1 VISLPNLDLIGSVV
15 GAVLTLLVFSYLLG
29 DNPLYRL
36 ALHLFVGA
44 LVGYSFSIVLRDVV
58 YGLVLTRLRQN
69 PLIVLPLAFGLL
81 LLFKYFPRRAYIGNF
96 PMAYLVGVGAAVA
109 MGGAL
114 LGTLVPQIEATG
126 RALAPDSWGL
136 YRLWVG
142 DPALIFVGTIFTL
155 MAFTFTAQGEQ
166 GLAGLWSR
174 IVRTSGGIGRFFLII
189 TFGLAFASA
198 VTASLSIFIGRVQD
212 VFEAFVAIG
221 SKILG

>member
-1 VISLPNLDLIGSVV
+1 
-15 GAVLTLLVFSYLLG
+15 
-29 DNPLYRL
+29 
-36 ALHLFVGA
+36 
-44 LVGYSFSIVLRDVV
+44 
-58 YGLVLTRLRQN
+58 
-69 PLIVLPLAFGLL
+69 
-81 LLFKYFPRRAYIGNF
+81 
-96 PMAYLVGVGAAVA
+96 MGVGAAVA